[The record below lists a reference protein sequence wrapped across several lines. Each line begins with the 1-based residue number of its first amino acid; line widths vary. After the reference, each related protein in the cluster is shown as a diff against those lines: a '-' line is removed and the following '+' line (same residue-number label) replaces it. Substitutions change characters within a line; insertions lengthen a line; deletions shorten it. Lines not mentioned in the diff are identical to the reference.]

1 MVRGISHDWWHSV
14 AYIKRLNG
22 LEHGFA
28 VARLKHGQHSR
39 REPPALEDQLQE
51 HKGLQSVSTLVSGT
65 GC

>member
-1 MVRGISHDWWHSV
+1 MVVGVCHDWWHSV

-39 REPPALEDQLQE
+39 RELATLKNQLQTQ
-51 HKGLQSVSTLVSGT
+51 KRLQRVSTQVSGA
-65 GC
+65 C